1 MIRLELVGCR
11 FHTGF
16 QQHIF
21 EFQLCSIFIYTC
33 KCLWLFEIGYLLLFI
48 TSVMRQVCFCKQ
60 MRLAIENHQFCIR
73 KWVNSAC
80 VQWCIAGVARLF
92 WSRAKFEKY
101 FPSRAA
107 LFKIGHNIC
116 VAEKNLGFLRG
127 SMNSFSLNL
136 STCTAFSKTKGCP
149 RAAKI
154 SWRAALWPRLV
165 YSNVFVMNLFCHKDS
180 SILPHEIDKSALS
193 CNFCFDSI
201 RKNNGVFALSSLH
214 GRKVPIYII
223 YIKNELLR

>member
-1 MIRLELVGCR
+1 M
-11 FHTGF
+11 
-16 QQHIF
+16 
-21 EFQLCSIFIYTC
+21 
-33 KCLWLFEIGYLLLFI
+33 WLLLRQSI
-48 TSVMRQVCFCKQ
+48 TWRKVVAFENIKLLNPGFSLTFNLTPYTKWMSLNSHCYTNI
-60 MRLAIENHQFCIR
+60 AIYWFLDPILKSIVLYDR
-73 KWVNSAC
+73 
-80 VQWCIAGVARLF
+80 AGVARLF

-154 SWRAALWPRLV
+154 SWRAACGPQAALWPRLA
-165 YSNVFVMNLFCHKDS
+165 YGIKQGYFL
-180 SILPHEIDKSALS
+180 
-193 CNFCFDSI
+193 
-201 RKNNGVFALSSLH
+201 
-214 GRKVPIYII
+214 PIYHHRGYHQSQIFFLSNGFSASFSVI
-223 YIKNELLR
+223 VAWTIKVWHKEMCCRTLFRRNQCTLLSFVLEKRLG